1 MSDDAP
7 APDAPLPYV
16 AIRALFDTLGVATFG
31 AALPEGR
38 IQWMNGAGDVVASA
52 SCEVV
57 LSWAAGNDSILWGT
71 KLPGFAEAGVPCVP
85 LPEAQPESQVGV
97 TKEEAES
104 IATAA
109 CMGGGAQFL
118 YEAPTGGGCLFLA
131 VREFRPGAPGEEDA
145 AAAAGRLDKARTWAA
160 QSLARLAN
168 ALEEDD
174 ARADAVAALGAF
186 ARDLRNQADL
196 VIAGLPAAASV
207 RSLAERAEDL
217 QAIAEADPAG
227 AAAAL
232 RAEVAEVGRWGAT
245 IGDA

>member
-16 AIRALFDTLGVATFG
+16 AIRALFDNLGVATFG

-38 IQWMNGAGDVVASA
+38 IQWMNGAGEVVAHG

-57 LSWAAGNDSILWGT
+57 LSWASGNDSILWGT

-85 LPEAQPESQVGV
+85 LPEAQPESQIGV
-97 TKEEAES
+97 TKEEAEA

-109 CMGGGAQFL
+109 CMGSGAPFL
-118 YEAPTGGGCLFLA
+118 YEAPTGGGCLFL
-131 VREFRPGAPGEEDA
+131 VVTEFHPGAPGEDA
-145 AAAAGRLDKARTWAA
+145 AAAAGRLDKARRWAA
-160 QSLARLAN
+160 QWLARHAQ
-168 ALEEDD
+168 ALEADES
-174 ARADAVAALGAF
+174 RAEAVAALGAF

-207 RSLAERAEDL
+207 RALAERVEDL
-217 QAIAEADPAG
+217 QSVADADPSG

-232 RAEVAEVGRWGAT
+232 RAEVAEVGRWGASV
-245 IGDA
+245 GDA